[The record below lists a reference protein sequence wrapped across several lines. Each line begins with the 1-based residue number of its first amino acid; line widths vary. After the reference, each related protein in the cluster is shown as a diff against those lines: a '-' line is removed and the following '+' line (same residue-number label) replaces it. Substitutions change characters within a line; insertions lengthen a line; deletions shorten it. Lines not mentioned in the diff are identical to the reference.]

1 MQMDF
6 SALGTV
12 PSDRKP
18 RCLPQGVGATSQHV
32 ASQAGLAALR
42 QGGNAVDAALAAAI
56 TLTVVEPTS
65 CEVGGDLFALVWDGS
80 RLHGLNGSGRAPA
93 RLTPQEVRRR
103 GYDELPAEG
112 WLSVTVPG
120 APAAWAELHQR
131 FGRLPFAALFA
142 AAIAYAEAGLPL
154 PPTVFLLWRVG
165 VDGDHHLGRLR
176 AGHLARRIS
185 RALQPAN
192 RGNEAGVRRCSPYH
206 RRSGAG
212 QRADRRAALEGVC
225 GAAARPDRQTGAAG

>member
-18 RCLPQGVGATSQHV
+18 RCLPQGVVATSQHL

-56 TLTVVEPTS
+56 TLTVVEPTA
-65 CEVGGDLFALVWDGS
+65 CDVGGDLFALVWDGS

-103 GYDELPAEG
+103 GYDDLPAEG
-112 WLSVTVPG
+112 WLSVTVPV
-120 APAAWAELHQR
+120 APAALAELQRR
-131 FGRLPFAALFA
+131 FGRLPCAALFPAALAYA
-142 AAIAYAEAGLPL
+142 AAGFSISPRESRP
-154 PPTVFLLWRVG
+154 R
-165 VDGDHHLGRLR
+165 R
-176 AGHLARRIS
+176 AG
-185 RALQPAN
+185 
-192 RGNEAGVRRCSPYH
+192 
-206 RRSGAG
+206 
-212 QRADRRAALEGVC
+212 
-225 GAAARPDRQTGAAG
+225 